1 MAERKT
7 RKITDADLARV
18 GPGTAGGE
26 WLRRYWL
33 AVSRVEEADKVIEFG
48 CFTGVKPKSNGAM

>member
-1 MAERKT
+1 MTERKKKT
-7 RKITDADLARV
+7 ITDADLARV